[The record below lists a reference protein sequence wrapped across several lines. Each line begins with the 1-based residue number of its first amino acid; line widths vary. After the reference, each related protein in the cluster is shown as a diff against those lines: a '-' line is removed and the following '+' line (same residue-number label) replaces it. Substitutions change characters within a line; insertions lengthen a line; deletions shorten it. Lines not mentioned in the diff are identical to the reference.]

1 MLLFSEMVWVI
12 IYIISII
19 NGSLNDDINLYS
31 MSFFLLAFAG
41 LEFSIGLLL
50 VTFFKNMKSDYFFEK
65 TFKKNDQIFNKNTYY
80 NFLYKNL

>member
-1 MLLFSEMVWVI
+1 MVWVI
-12 IYIISII
+12 IYVISII

-50 VTFFKNMKSDYFFEK
+50 VTFFKNAKSDYFFEK
-65 TFKKNDQIFNKNTYY
+65 NFKKNDQIFNKNTYY

>member
-1 MLLFSEMVWVI
+1 MVWVI
-12 IYIISII
+12 IYVISII

-50 VTFFKNMKSDYFFEK
+50 VTFFKNVKSDYFFEK
-65 TFKKNDQIFNKNTYY
+65 NFKKNDQIFNKNTYY

>member
-1 MLLFSEMVWVI
+1 MVWVI
-12 IYIISII
+12 IYVISII
-19 NGSLNDDINLYS
+19 NGNLNDDINLYS

-65 TFKKNDQIFNKNTYY
+65 IFKKNDQIFNKNTYY
-80 NFLYKNL
+80 NFLYKNV

>member
-1 MLLFSEMVWVI
+1 
-12 IYIISII
+12 
-19 NGSLNDDINLYS
+19 

-50 VTFFKNMKSDYFFEK
+50 VTFFKNAKSDYFFEK
-65 TFKKNDQIFNKNTYY
+65 NFKKNDQIFNKNTYY